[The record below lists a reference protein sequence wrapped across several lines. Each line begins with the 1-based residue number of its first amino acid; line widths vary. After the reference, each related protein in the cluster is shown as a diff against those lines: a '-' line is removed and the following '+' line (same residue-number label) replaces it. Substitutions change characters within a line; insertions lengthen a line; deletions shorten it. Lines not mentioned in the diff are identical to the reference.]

1 LLHTV
6 IHNFLL
12 GLLIREPRLKV
23 LACVEF
29 IHSRGLVISFAK
41 RSFNDLSR
49 EAGKEI

>member
-1 LLHTV
+1 LLHID

-12 GLLIREPRLKV
+12 GLLEYEPRLKV

-29 IHSRGLVISFAK
+29 IHSQGPVISFAQ